1 METKF
6 ISILDKATKILIALP
21 ILALLALAL
30 YHGVIMGGFSSGS
43 WGL

>member
-6 ISILDKATKILIALP
+6 ITILEKTTKILIALP
-21 ILALLALAL
+21 ILSLLALAI

>member
-6 ISILDKATKILIALP
+6 INFLDKASKILIALP
-21 ILALLALAL
+21 IIILLALAL
-30 YHGVIMGGFSSGS
+30 YNGVILGGFSSAS